1 MHCIAIY
8 GRLAIAVTTAVVA
21 AALLAPTTALAG
33 AAGSLDRSFHGNGR
47 LAIPAA
53 RDAAR
58 DRLEVTRVPS
68 IPMASAPGPKG
79 ELVIANNRRVLR
91 YRADGRPK
99 RRFGG
104 NGRAPIPTPTGMSF
118 ELAGVA
124 ADSRGRVLVAGTTE
138 PTEATGGSQNARVSV
153 YRFKPNGSL
162 DRSFGEGGVAGAAL
176 GPMEASGLAVDSRD
190 RPVLSAFSALT
201 PSACNTKAVY
211 LNTTTIARFTTG
223 GALDPTFGGD
233 GTFTDPLEDP
243 YLPALGPDGNVVYVS
258 TPEARCANFDGH
270 GQGGAP
276 LASILSPGGNLSFRF
291 PVSPAGPFISR
302 VNSLV
307 VDRRNRIVLL
317 ATAAPPEGGGIHQRV
332 RRFLPDGTPD
342 PEFGPPLWSEPGVAP
357 APNVAGRH
365 FTAVATDR
373 RNRVIL
379 VGSAPRREGSRLLS
393 SGFAAVRF
401 NAAGKQQSWF
411 GDDGVAKARFGRRA
425 VAGATHVHLDSRGRI
440 LVGGT
445 VGAPWLRT
453 GYGLAFARFLS
464 GGR

>member
-1 MHCIAIY
+1 MR
-8 GRLAIAVTTAVVA
+8 GDVMR
-21 AALLAPTTALAG
+21 ALLISVAVLGCSVLAAPG
-33 AAGSLDRSFHGNGR
+33 AQARVGDLDRSFHGDGR

-53 RDAAR
+53 RDAIR

-68 IPMASAPGPKG
+68 IPMASAPGPMG

-91 YRADGRPK
+91 YRADGRPQ

-118 ELAGVA
+118 ELAALAV
-124 ADSRGRVLVAGTTE
+124 DSRGRVLVAGTTE

-153 YRFKPNGSL
+153 YRFKPNGNL

-176 GPMEASGLAVDSRD
+176 GAMEASGLAVDSRD

-201 PSACNTKAVY
+201 PSACNTKVVY

-223 GALDPTFGGD
+223 GALDPAFGGD

-243 YLPALGPDGNVVYVS
+243 YLPRLSANGNVVYVS

-270 GQGGAP
+270 SQGGAP
-276 LASILSPGGNLSFRF
+276 VASILSPGGGLLSRF
-291 PVSPAGPFISR
+291 PVSPVSPFIPR

-317 ATAAPPEGGGIHQRV
+317 ETAAPPEGGGIQQWV

-357 APNVAGRH
+357 APNLAGRH
-365 FTAVATDR
+365 FTALATDR

-379 VGSAPRREGSRLLS
+379 VGSAPRRESPWLVS
-393 SGFAAVRF
+393 TGFVAVRF
-401 NAAGKQQSWF
+401 NAAGKQQSGF
-411 GDDGVAKARFGRRA
+411 GFNGVAKARFGRRA
-425 VAGATHVHLDSRGRI
+425 GARPTHVHVDSRGRI
-440 LVGGT
+440 VVGGT
-445 VGAPWLRT
+445 IGAPWLPT